1 MRVSIAVPEH
11 TSYSDSAMP
20 GFYLEVHTLIQQRW
34 KPSDSRDTL
43 RRHNVSTTYRTVRYG
58 CA

>member
-1 MRVSIAVPEH
+1 MRVSLAIPEH

-20 GFYLEVHTLIQQRW
+20 GFYLEVHTLIRQRW
-34 KPSDSRDTL
+34 KPSDSLDTL
-43 RRHNVSTTYRTVRYG
+43 RRRNASKDYRTVRYG